1 MSYPVR
7 QAGARK
13 KEKSKYGNISSVQNL
28 RGGHESGGLG
38 SHRVVLRPLRG
49 KYGGKLQP
57 GAGLVGV
64 FAPAVGTGAGLET
77 SRKPCVA
84 CWGFWRLWQE
94 PVAQASR

>member
-13 KEKSKYGNISSVQNL
+13 KEESKYGNISSVQIL

-49 KYGGKLQP
+49 KHGGKLQP
-57 GAGLVGV
+57 GAGRVGV
-64 FAPAVGTGAGLET
+64 HAPAVGTGAGLET
-77 SRKPCVA
+77 SRKPCVV
-84 CWGFWRLWQE
+84 CWGSWRLWRAL
-94 PVAQASR
+94 VAQASR

>member
-13 KEKSKYGNISSVQNL
+13 KEESKYGNISSVQIL

-38 SHRVVLRPLRG
+38 SHGVVLRPLRG
-49 KYGGKLQP
+49 KYGGNLQP
-57 GAGLVGV
+57 GAGRASVV
-64 FAPAVGTGAGLET
+64 APPVGTGAGLET

-84 CWGFWRLWQE
+84 CWGCLRPWQVQ
-94 PVAQASR
+94 VAQESR

>member
-1 MSYPVR
+1 V
-7 QAGARK
+7 Q
-13 KEKSKYGNISSVQNL
+13 EKRRNQYGNISSVQIL

-38 SHRVVLRPLRG
+38 GRRVVLRPLRG

-57 GAGLVGV
+57 GAGRVGV

-84 CWGFWRLWQE
+84 CWGFWRLWQGL
-94 PVAQASR
+94 VAQASR

>member
-1 MSYPVR
+1 M
-7 QAGARK
+7 Q
-13 KEKSKYGNISSVQNL
+13 EKRRNRKYGNISSVQIL

-57 GAGLVGV
+57 GAGRVGV

-84 CWGFWRLWQE
+84 CWGCLRLWQVQ
-94 PVAQASR
+94 VAQASR